1 MRSTVKCMAI
11 VPEIW
16 QGKAYPSLKPLSA
29 WIDDLLERCKL
40 ISKWI
45 AEGVPAVIWI
55 SGFNFPQ
62 AFWTG
67 TLQNF
72 ARKHRMAIKGWTQTQ
87 SKRLTRQPESGCYIR
102 GLYLKGARW
111 DSQAHLLTESRTKEL
126 LTDCLIIWLKPTHLC
141 PVYKTLVRAYL
152 LVTTLSLRM
161 GSGHPE
167 CAVSTDKR
175 RHAVKKHCLT
185 HFNVSIS
192 GLLLIHSKIW

>member
-1 MRSTVKCMAI
+1 MADLLKLVEDHRFNQKFEKSWMPALDRI
-11 VPEIW
+11 VDNIDPDKVPEIW

-141 PVYKTLVRAYL
+141 PVYKTLVRACKNI
-152 LVTTLSLRM
+152 LSYVCQVL
-161 GSGHPE
+161 
-167 CAVSTDKR
+167 
-175 RHAVKKHCLT
+175 
-185 HFNVSIS
+185 
-192 GLLLIHSKIW
+192 